1 MFVIASHKNNT
12 TTKTTRIRSFISHK
26 NIFPL
31 LCSHHKMTD
40 LSNDSY
46 STVNIGLDEGASPHS
61 GRGSFLHG
69 NSATPPYLSSHSN
82 PMGQGNHFPYSDNI
96 VYTPLG
102 ESRTF
107 IETNVCR
114 ETHEGCRWA
123 GMTVNTIFH
132 L

>member
-1 MFVIASHKNNT
+1 MFVIASHKNKT
-12 TTKTTRIRSFISHK
+12 QQKQQESAALSHTKIS
-26 NIFPL
+26 FPL

-102 ESRTF
+102 ESQTF